1 MKEPARPSPRLA
13 LVAEPPVARD
23 PRIARALDA
32 IVSRLDVKWTV
43 RALGRIAGASRAAFV
58 RLFEAELGTPPMQFI
73 REQRLAR
80 AAARL
85 RDSDITLAS
94 LATETGYGTEFALS
108 RAFKKHFGL
117 APTPFRK
124 AAREGRVT
132 AISRAA

>member
-1 MKEPARPSPRLA
+1 M
-13 LVAEPPVARD
+13 
-23 PRIARALDA
+23 
-32 IVSRLDVKWTV
+32 

-80 AAARL
+80 AADRL
-85 RDSDITLAS
+85 RETDITLAS

-108 RAFKKHFGL
+108 RAFKRHFGL

-124 AAREGRVT
+124 AARGGQVAT
-132 AISRAA
+132 IPRAA